1 MTLALFFGAMSAASA
16 ADRFYMDAVNI
27 EPNETRTLAFYFE
40 NENPYF
46 GFQSD
51 LKLPEGLDVVTEN
64 GKPSITLS
72 SRADNSFQI
81 VSNTLADGS
90 LRFGTFSTS
99 HASFTGNSG
108 ALLYIKVKATSEFA
122 GGELTVKDILFIGPG
137 DKDVE
142 FPDISISLGTEHN
155 NKAFIPDFKI
165 AVGEAK
171 QITLEL
177 SNETPFTAF
186 QMDIV
191 LPEGLTIQDGAFQ
204 LSQRAADHA
213 VSAKSFSDGR
223 TRIACLSLTNALFS
237 GNTGALISFTVIA
250 DKVIAEKSEMQLK
263 NVIFTMPNARE
274 YTLPNSVTEITS
286 ERALVESITLSPA
299 EIIMIADGST
309 SVIQA
314 TVLPTFASTKDLE
327 WSSNAPEIASVSQ
340 AGIVTAKA
348 PGTAVITASAIDG
361 SGVTATCN
369 VTVNGVP
376 VNSVVLNR
384 STASLRV
391 GENVSLS
398 ATVLP
403 ANASDKSITWSS
415 SDESIATVD
424 ETGTLTAIAIGS
436 TTIKATSVSNPEFS
450 DECLITVVPTPVTAI
465 TLSQSSVAIKVGGS
479 VKIDASVLPESATNK
494 AILWAVTNPEIAS
507 VDENGVVT
515 GLALG
520 TTNLT
525 ATAADG
531 SGVSVICVV
540 NVIPTPAEG
549 ITIDTPERASF
560 KVGESIQLS
569 ATVLPENTTDKTI
582 TWTSSN
588 ADIIAINTT
597 GIATAISVGEAII
610 TATNSAGQTTT
621 IALTVIPTLAETL
634 SVFPQSIIL
643 KVGEN
648 GNIAVTI
655 APNTTTNKTVS
666 YSSANETIATVD
678 NNGSI
683 TGVGLGETEV
693 IVSTQDGSSLSATVK
708 VNVIPTPAESVSIE
722 YNGSTSLYVG
732 QTAQLSAMVLPEDAT
747 DKSVTWLVQSP
758 EVLSVSPE
766 GFLKAVGLGEAWV
779 SATTSNGKS
788 AYMTFNV
795 IPTPVS
801 SIVLNP
807 NAVSLKATETVTLTA
822 TVMPED
828 ATNKN
833 ISWASSNNAVASVD
847 TYGNVTANY
856 VGEAIVTA
864 TSTDGNNVV
873 AECHVTVVPTP
884 VEGIAIEANGPT
896 ALKVSQTVQLTAT
909 ITPETATDK
918 SVSWSSSN
926 SEIASVDE
934 NGLVTAKQVGTA
946 TISAKSGSKEAILSI
961 TVIPTLAE
969 TITLNRTT
977 AALKVSETI
986 KLMAS
991 FSPET
996 TTDKSVT
1003 WISSNETIATVN
1015 SEGMVTAHELGECEI
1030 TATTADGS
1038 NKSAACH
1045 ITVGATPA
1053 ESISIEPKGPFTL
1066 RIGETIQFSATVLP
1080 QDATDK
1086 SVSWMSQTSGVAIDA
1101 NGLAT
1106 AVAPVE
1112 NNWIR
1117 ATNSAGQQDLV
1128 YITVLPT
1135 LASSIDVIPQEVSL
1149 KVNQTIKVQ
1158 AVVNPVDATDKSLKW
1173 ESADNNIASV
1183 DFDGNITAHA
1193 IGQTT
1198 VTVSAK
1204 DGSGISSTISVFV
1217 IPTPAESIIINTP
1230 ERTSFK
1236 VGESIQLTATVKPDD
1251 TTDKSISWSSR
1262 NNDIVTVDSN
1272 GLTTAISVGSAT
1284 ITATNSAGQS
1294 AEITLTVLPTIAE
1307 SVVFTNT
1314 GVNMQVG
1321 ETFQLTAL
1329 ITPATTTDKTLKW
1342 ESTNPSIVSVDSNG
1356 LLTAHA
1362 LGEATVNATT
1372 ADGSNLTASCPIW
1385 VNPTP
1390 VKEINI
1396 VYDGPT
1402 TIKVGDVIQLGVE
1415 IKPDNATDKSVT
1427 WLVQNAEVLNVT
1439 QDGKLTAVG
1448 PGEAMVGVESSNGS
1462 FAYLE
1467 FTVEP
1472 IKVER
1477 IEIKP
1482 ENATLKVGE
1491 TVRLTATITPGN
1503 ATNQLIT
1510 WDSNDANI
1518 ASVDAHGSV
1527 TAIGIGAT
1535 DINAR
1540 ATDGSGA
1547 IQTVRIDVVPTPV
1560 ESITISA
1567 NGSKT
1572 LKDGETLQL
1581 TATVLPENATDK
1593 SVRWLSNADNRATVD
1608 ENGLVTA
1615 HSDLGVLEISA
1626 FAGNVV
1632 DKIMLT
1638 IIETPAENIVLSS
1651 DVSEIKDNE
1660 TISIYA
1666 QISPVTTTNKSI
1678 IWNVSDE
1685 SILKI
1690 QDWDNSVCVLIGQKP
1705 GEAYVT
1711 ATTVNGITQ
1720 SYLVTVRPI
1729 YVQSITIPSEITVE
1743 KGSQYEFKPEITPA
1757 DASDKQLVWESSNP
1771 SLGSFESNVFYAHA
1785 RGEVIVTCRTVDG
1798 SDVFA
1803 QCHVKIETYAKS
1815 LTLNEHDLSLEEDD
1829 TFQLVATIEPID
1841 AVDSGPIV
1849 WESSNTTSVSV
1860 DEYGLIMA
1868 LVEGES
1874 VVKASTQ
1881 YYPWATDE
1889 CLIKVSKNS
1898 GVETITID
1906 EAKVLIDGRT
1916 ITVGELITG
1925 TTVRLIDLDGRV
1937 RTFTYSGQ
1945 PIQIIVERSGVYIL
1959 SIGKYS
1965 LKIAVR

>member
-1 MTLALFFGAMSAASA
+1 MTLALLFGAMSAASA

-27 EPNETRTLAFYFE
+27 EPNETRTLAFYLE
-40 NENPYF
+40 NDNPYF
-46 GFQSD
+46 GFQGD
-51 LKLPEGLDVVTEN
+51 LKLPEGLEVVTDN

-81 VSNTLADGS
+81 VTNTLADGS

-99 HASFTGNSG
+99 HSAFTGHTG
-108 ALLYIKVKATSEFA
+108 ALLYIKVKATSEFV
-122 GGELTVKDILFIGPG
+122 GGELTVKDILFIGNG

-142 FPDISISLGTEHN
+142 FPNISMSLGTEHN
-155 NKAFIPDFKI
+155 DKAFIPDFKI

-171 QITLEL
+171 QISLEL
-177 SNETPFTAF
+177 SNETSFTAF

-191 LPEGLTIQDGAFQ
+191 LPEGLTIQDNSFR
-204 LSQRAADHA
+204 LSQRASDHT

-223 TRIACLSLTNALFS
+223 TRIACLSLTNTPFS
-237 GNTGALISFTVIA
+237 GNSGALVSFTVIA
-250 DKVIAEKSEMQLK
+250 DKDIAEKSELQLK

-274 YTLPNSVTEITS
+274 YFLPNSVTEITS
-286 ERALVESITLSPA
+286 ERALVESITLSPS
-299 EIIMIADGST
+299 EIIMVADGST

-314 TVLPTFASTKDLE
+314 TVLPTFASTKDLD
-327 WSSNAPEIASVSQ
+327 WSSSAPEIASVSQ
-340 AGIVTAKA
+340 AGVVTATA

-369 VTVNGVP
+369 VTVNGIP
-376 VNSVVLNR
+376 VASVTLNR
-384 STASLRV
+384 STASLMV

-403 ANASDKSITWSS
+403 ANASDKSIIWSS
-415 SDESIATVD
+415 SDESIASID
-424 ETGTLTAIAIGS
+424 ETGTVTAIAIGS
-436 TTIKATSVSNPEFS
+436 TTIKATSVSNPEIS
-450 DECLITVVPTPVTAI
+450 GECLITVVPTPVSGI
-465 TLSQSSVAIKVGGS
+465 TLSQSSVSIKVGGL

-494 AILWAVTNPEIAS
+494 AIVWTIANPEIAS
-507 VDENGVVT
+507 VDENGLVT

-525 ATAADG
+525 ATAADDG
-531 SGVSVICVV
+531 GASAICVV
-540 NVIPTPAEG
+540 NVIPTPAES
-549 ITIDTPERASF
+549 ITIDTPERTSF

-569 ATVLPENTTDKTI
+569 ASVLPENATDKTV
-582 TWTSSN
+582 TWTSSDSN
-588 ADIIAINTT
+588 IIAINSN
-597 GIATAISVGEAII
+597 GVATAMSVGEAII
-610 TATNSAGQTTT
+610 TATNSAGQTST
-621 IALTVIPTLAETL
+621 ITLTVIPTLAESL
-634 SVFPQSIIL
+634 SVYPQSITL
-643 KVGEN
+643 KIGES
-648 GNIAVTI
+648 GNVAVTI
-655 APNTTTNKTVS
+655 APSTTTTKSIS
-666 YSSANETIATVD
+666 YRSANETVATVD
-678 NNGSI
+678 DNGMI
-683 TGVGLGETEV
+683 TGVGLGETDV
-693 IVSTQDGSSLSATVK
+693 IVSTLDGSSLSASVK

-722 YNGSTSLYVG
+722 YDGPTSLHIG
-732 QTAQLSAMVLPEDAT
+732 HTAQLSAIVLPEDAT
-747 DKSVTWLVQSP
+747 DKSVTWQVQSA

-766 GFLKAVGLGEAWV
+766 GLLKAVGLGEAWV

-807 NAVSLKATETVTLTA
+807 DAVSLKATETVTLAA
-822 TVMPED
+822 TVTPENG
-828 ATNKN
+828 TNKT
-833 ISWASSNNAVASVD
+833 IAWASSDNAVASVD
-847 TYGNVTANY
+847 INGNVTANS

-864 TSTDGNNVV
+864 TSTDGSNVV
-873 AECHVTVVPTP
+873 AECCVAVVPTP
-884 VEGIAIEANGPT
+884 IEGITIEVNGST
-896 ALKVSQTVQLTAT
+896 TLKALQTVQLTAI
-909 ITPETATDK
+909 ITPETTTDK

-946 TISAKSGSKEAILSI
+946 TISAKSGAKEATLSI
-961 TVIPTLAE
+961 TVISTLAE
-969 TITLNRTT
+969 AIALNRTT
-977 AALKVSETI
+977 AALKVSGTI
-986 KLMAS
+986 QLSAS
-991 FSPET
+991 FTPET
-996 TTDKSVT
+996 TTDKTVT
-1003 WISSNETIATVN
+1003 WISSNEDIATVN
-1015 SEGMVTAHELGECEI
+1015 SEGLVTAHALGECEI

-1038 NKSAACH
+1038 KKSASCH

-1066 RIGETIQFSATVLP
+1066 RIGEPVQFSATVLP
-1080 QDATDK
+1080 HDATDK
-1086 SVSWMSQTSGVAIDA
+1086 SVSWMSQTAGVTIDA

-1112 NNWIR
+1112 NNWIS
-1117 ATNSAGQQDLV
+1117 ATNSAGQQDFV

-1135 LASSIDVIPQEVSL
+1135 LVSSIDVVPQELSL

-1183 DFDGNITAHA
+1183 DIDGNITAHT

-1204 DGSGISSTISVFV
+1204 DGSGVSATISVSV

-1251 TTDKSISWSSR
+1251 
-1262 NNDIVTVDSN
+1262 IVTIDAN
-1272 GLTTAISVGSAT
+1272 GLTTARGVGSAT

-1307 SVVFTNT
+1307 SLVLTNT

-1321 ETFQLTAL
+1321 DTFQLTAL

-1342 ESTNPSIVSVDSNG
+1342 ESSNPSVVSVDNKG

-1362 LGEATVNATT
+1362 LGEATVLATT
-1372 ADGSNLTASCPIW
+1372 SDGSNLTASCPIW

-1390 VKEINI
+1390 VDNI
-1396 VYDGPT
+1396 RIIFDGPT
-1402 TIKVGDVIQLGVE
+1402 TLKVGDVVKLGVE
-1415 IKPDNATDKSVT
+1415 IKPDNATDKSVE

-1439 QDGKLTAVG
+1439 QDGTLTAVG
-1448 PGEAMVGVESSNGS
+1448 PGEAWVGVEAVDGA
-1462 FAYLE
+1462 FAYLT

-1472 IKVER
+1472 VKVER
-1477 IEIKP
+1477 IEIEP
-1482 ENATLKVGE
+1482 EGATLKVGE
-1491 TVRLTATITPGN
+1491 TVQLTATITPSN

-1510 WDSNDANI
+1510 WGSNDTNI
-1518 ASVDAHGSV
+1518 ASVDAHGLV
-1527 TAIGIGAT
+1527 TALGIGAT

-1547 IQTVRIDVVPTPV
+1547 IQAVRINVVSTPV

-1567 NGSKT
+1567 NGST
-1572 LKDGETLQL
+1572 NLKDGETLQL

-1593 SVRWLSNADNRATVD
+1593 SVRWVSNAEYRATVD
-1608 ENGLVTA
+1608 ETGLVTA
-1615 HSDLGVLEISA
+1615 HSDLGVLDIYA
-1626 FAGNVV
+1626 YAGNVS

-1638 IIETPAENIVLSS
+1638 IIETQAENIVLSS
-1651 DVSEIKDNE
+1651 DVSEIKDKE
-1660 TISIYA
+1660 TISVYA

-1678 IWNVSDE
+1678 TWNVSDE

-1711 ATTVNGITQ
+1711 ATTANGITQ
-1720 SYLVTVRPI
+1720 SYLVTVKPI
-1729 YVQSITIPSEITVE
+1729 YIQSITIPSEITVE
-1743 KGSQYEFKPEITPA
+1743 KGTQYEFKPEIMPD
-1757 DASDKQLVWESSNP
+1757 DASVKQLVWESSNP
-1771 SLGSFESNVFYAHA
+1771 SLGSFNGNVFYAHA
-1785 RGEVIVTCRTVDG
+1785 RGEVMATCRTVDG

-1803 QCHVKIETYAKS
+1803 QCNIKIETYAKS
-1815 LTLNEHDLSLEEDD
+1815 LTLNEHDLKLEEDG

-1849 WESSNTTSVSV
+1849 WESSNTASVSV
-1860 DEYGLIMA
+1860 DKDGLISA
-1868 LVEGES
+1868 LAEGES
-1874 VVKASTQ
+1874 IITARTQ
-1881 YYPWATDE
+1881 YYPWASDE
-1889 CLIKVSKNS
+1889 CRIEVSKNS
-1898 GVETITID
+1898 GIETISID
-1906 EAKVLIDGRT
+1906 EAKVVIDGRI
-1916 ITVGELITG
+1916 ITVDKLISCTN
-1925 TTVRLIDLDGRV
+1925 VRLIDLDGRV

-1945 PIQIIVERSGVYIL
+1945 PIQITVEQSGIYIL
-1959 SIGKYS
+1959 SLGKYS
-1965 LKIAVR
+1965 LKLAVR